1 MLRAF
6 NQHSNTDPIWK
17 RATGMNMW
25 LVISFIV
32 SAFFMGLIL
41 FVPTLR
47 KVFYITNLSAGQ
59 WLVVIALSLLS
70 IVQVEIFKGFKKLRT
85 NSNKNQLIEE

>member
-1 MLRAF
+1 
-6 NQHSNTDPIWK
+6 
-17 RATGMNMW
+17 MNMW

-85 NSNKNQLIEE
+85 NSNKKQLIEE